1 MINPFQNENVLSY
14 VTSIHI
20 KHITELLFHFRYIYW
35 IDYGQFPMIGK
46 AYLDGT
52 NWQPIVTSGISNPRD
67 ITVDMFTH
75 DVYWVDSALDAIN
88 KVNYS
93 L

>member
-1 MINPFQNENVLSY
+1 MGEEFCIKCLFSVDSINAKLTKCFLM
-14 VTSIHI
+14 
-20 KHITELLFHFRYIYW
+20 FDRYIYW

-52 NWQPIVTSGISNPRD
+52 NWQPIVTSGVSNPRD

-75 DVYWVDSALDAIN
+75 DVYWVDSALDSIN
-88 KVNYS
+88 KVRI
-93 L
+93 